1 MPQSLRMDDYDEKAL
16 RARFEP
22 LLRAELA
29 SLADASGATTDD
41 RKPVELDQQSVGR
54 LSRMDALQG
63 QAMAAAL
70 EARRAGRSKAIVA
83 ALARMDE
90 GEFGFCEDCGEPIA
104 LKRLELDPTVMRCV
118 SCAR

>member
-1 MPQSLRMDDYDEKAL
+1 MDDHDEEAL
-16 RARFEP
+16 RAHLEP
-22 LLRAELA
+22 LLWAELKA
-29 SLADASGATTDD
+29 LAEASGATTDD

-63 QAMAAAL
+63 QAMAAAID
-70 EARRAGRSKAIVA
+70 ARRAGRSKAIAA

-90 GEFGFCEDCGEPIA
+90 GEFGWCEDCGEPIA

-118 SCAR
+118 SCAK